1 MLSAKKKLYKK
12 KDYPVEDARFYLEPS
27 PTVLL
32 TSQYKNERNV
42 MTLGWYTI
50 MEFTP
55 SLIGCMISCSNHSF
69 ELIKKSRVCVINLPT
84 LELSHTVV
92 EIGNCS
98 GINTDKFDKF
108 ALKTEEGH
116 KINAPLL
123 VNCYANF
130 ECRLYDSKLV
140 KDYNF
145 FIFEIVKAHVAS
157 SPKYPKTI
165 QYRGNSHF
173 IDSGRNFKIHSLK

>member
-1 MLSAKKKLYKK
+1 MKKYKK
-12 KDYPVEDARFYLEPS
+12 ENYPIENIRHYLEPS

-32 TSQYKNERNV
+32 TSALKDERDV

-50 MEFTP
+50 MEFVP
-55 SLIGCMISCSNHSF
+55 SLIGCMISAGNYSF
-69 ELIKKSRVCVINLPT
+69 ELIKKSKECVINLRT
-84 LELSHTVV
+84 LELSKTVV
-92 EIGNCS
+92 SIGNCS
-98 GINTDKFDKF
+98 GSEIDKFNEF
-108 ALKTEEGH
+108 NLNTEEGEII
-116 KINAPLL
+116 KAPLL

-145 FIFEIVKAHVAS
+145 FIFEIVPAHVAKA
-157 SPKYPKTI
+157 PKYPKTI

-173 IDSGRNFKIHSLK
+173 VQSGKNIIIPSAK

>member
-1 MLSAKKKLYKK
+1 MSSFIKRLYKRK
-12 KDYPVEDARFYLEPS
+12 NYPVQDARFYLEPS

-32 TSQYKNERNV
+32 TSQYKDERNV

-55 SLIGCMISCSNHSF
+55 SLIACMISVSNHSF
-69 ELIKKSRVCVINLPT
+69 ELIKKSRVCVIDLPT
-84 LELSHTVV
+84 VELSHTVV

-98 GINTDKFDKF
+98 GLNTDKFEKF
-108 ALKTEEGH
+108 DLKTEKGD

-123 VNCYANF
+123 FNCYANF
-130 ECRLYDSKLV
+130 ECQLYDSKLV

-145 FIFEIVKAHVAS
+145 FIFEIVKAHVAT

-173 IDSGRNFKIHSLK
+173 IG